1 MTRKLFGTDG
11 VRGTANVEPMTAETA
26 MRLGMAAGR
35 RFTRGEHRHVVV
47 IGKDT
52 RLSGYM
58 LEPAMTAGF
67 VAMGLDVVLVGP
79 MPTPAVAMLT
89 RSLRADLGVMISASH
104 NPFEDNGIKLFGPD
118 GYKLSDEIERRI
130 EAAIVAG
137 DGNGRAA
144 PQALGR
150 AKRLDDAGGRYI
162 EFVKQSFPKG
172 LRLDGLRVVVDCA
185 HGAAYKVAPT
195 VFWELGAEVF
205 SIGVSPDGT
214 NINRECG
221 ALSPEAMRQEVLAR
235 RADIGIA
242 LDGDADRLIV
252 VDERGVILDGDQV
265 MALITTSM
273 ANAKQLAGGALV
285 ATVMSNLGLE
295 RYLCEQGIGLHRT
308 AVGDRYVVEKMRSTG
323 CNVGGEQSGHIIL
336 SDYATTGDG
345 LIAALQVMARIVET
359 GKKASEVC
367 RLFAPVPQLL
377 RNVRFGEGRPMESR
391 RVKQAI
397 TAGEARLGTA
407 GRLVI
412 RPSGTEPVI
421 RVMAQGEDE
430 ALLANVV
437 DDICEAILAT
447 SRGTEDSAAAV
458 QAAE

>member
-1 MTRKLFGTDG
+1 
-11 VRGTANVEPMTAETA
+11 
-26 MRLGMAAGR
+26 
-35 RFTRGEHRHVVV
+35 
-47 IGKDT
+47 
-52 RLSGYM
+52 M
-58 LEPAMTAGF
+58 LEPALTAGF
-67 VAMGLDVVLVGP
+67 ITMGMDVVLVGP
-79 MPTPAVAMLT
+79 LPTPAIAMLT
-89 RSLRADLGVMISASH
+89 HSLRADIGVVISASH
-104 NPFEDNGIKLFGPD
+104 NPYADNGIKLFGRD
-118 GYKLSDEIERRI
+118 GYKLSDDLEAKI
-130 EAAIVAG
+130 EAALEKG
-137 DGNGRAA
+137 PSRRAA
-144 PQALGR
+144 PAELGR

-205 SIGVSPDGT
+205 SIGVSPDGL
-214 NINRECG
+214 NINRDCG
-221 ALSPEAMRQEVLAR
+221 ALAPEAMRQEVLAR

-265 MALITTSM
+265 MALITTAM
-273 ANAKQLAGGALV
+273 AAADRLAGGALV
-285 ATVMSNLGLE
+285 ATVMSNFGLE
-295 RYLCEQGIGLHRT
+295 RYLGEQGIVLHRA
-308 AVGDRYVVEKMRSTG
+308 AVGDRYVVEKMRATG

-359 GKKASEVC
+359 GRKASEVC
-367 RLFAPVPQLL
+367 QLFTPVPQLL
-377 RNVRFGEGRPMESR
+377 RNVRYSGGQPLAR
-391 RVKQAI
+391 RVVKQAI
-397 TAGEARLGTA
+397 TAGEARLGKT

-430 ALLANVV
+430 ALLASVV
-437 DDICEAILAT
+437 DDICAAIAVV
-447 SRGTEDSAAAV
+447 SHGDDGAV

>member
-1 MTRKLFGTDG
+1 MTRRLFGTDG
-11 VRGTANVEPMTAETA
+11 VRGTANVEPMTPETA
-26 MRLGMAAGR
+26 LKIAMAV
-35 RFTRGEHRHVVV
+35 GECFRSGAHKHLVV

-58 LEPAMTAGF
+58 LEPALTAGF
-67 VAMGLDVVLVGP
+67 ITMGMDVVLVGP
-79 MPTPAVAMLT
+79 LPTPAIAMLT
-89 RSLRADLGVMISASH
+89 RSLRADIGVVISASH
-104 NPFEDNGIKLFGPD
+104 NPYADNGIKLFGRD
-118 GYKLSDEIERRI
+118 GYKLSDELEQNIEVI
-130 EAAIVAG
+130 LEKG
-137 DGNGRAA
+137 PSQRAA
-144 PQALGR
+144 PGELGR

-252 VDERGVILDGDQV
+252 ADERGIILDGDQV
-265 MALITTSM
+265 MALITTSL
-273 ANAKQLAGGALV
+273 AQAQQLAGGALV

-295 RYLCEQGIGLHRT
+295 RYLGEQGIGLHRA

-367 RLFAPVPQLL
+367 SLFAPVPQLL

-391 RVKQAI
+391 RVKLAV
-397 TAGEARLGTA
+397 TAGEARLGTG

-430 ALLANVV
+430 PLLASVV

-447 SRGTEDSAAAV
+447 SRGAEDNGAAV